1 MTSLSIKFN
10 LIKFYFV
17 FISKL
22 FLLIEI
28 YIYIFIGFVL
38 HMITIFSEKL
48 PRILKN
54 KKRLEEKL
62 KVKITNKG
70 KDVFVEGTSEDE
82 YFAEKIIMALNFGFP
97 FSIAMSIKEE
107 ESVFEILQIKD
118 YTKRKD
124 LTRIRARI
132 IGKKGKAL
140 KTLAGLTKCNF
151 EIKENLVGI
160 VGPAEHIKNAQEA
173 VVSIIKGSKHSN
185 VYNFLEKRQPKPELD
200 LGLKKKFV
208 E

>member
-70 KDVFVEGTSEDE
+70 RDVFVEGTSEDE

-97 FSIAMSIKEE
+97 FSTAMLIKEE
-107 ESVFEILQIKD
+107 DFVFEFLQIKD

-124 LTRIRARI
+124 LTRIRTRI